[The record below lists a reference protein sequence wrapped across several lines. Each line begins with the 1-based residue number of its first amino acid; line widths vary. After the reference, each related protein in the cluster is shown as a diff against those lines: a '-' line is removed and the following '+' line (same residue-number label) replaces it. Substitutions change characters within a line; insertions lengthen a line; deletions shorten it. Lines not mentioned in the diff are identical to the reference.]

1 MRVITEAKPAAFAY
15 APTLAAALALIAGA
29 MLLASGAT
37 PSEPSRFIR
46 LLAVEPPVLI
56 EISHF
61 LSSILGLVLVLLA
74 FGLRARLDAAWTA
87 TQGVLIAAALLAL
100 SKGFNWE
107 ESAVLMG
114 AFGVIFPFHGAFPR
128 KARLSRMEITPG
140 WWLSAFAVLVGVR
153 QRRLCRRALVEG
165 DGRRRRG
172 AGGALLGGR
181 GGAAAGRGGLAA
193 AGQRGDPA
201 GGG

>member
-46 LLAVEPPVLI
+46 LLAVAPPLLI

-140 WWLSAFAVLVGVR
+140 WLLSAAAVDPR
-153 QRRLCRRALVEG
+153 SPPQPISAARANNVS
-165 DGRRRRG
+165 
-172 AGGALLGGR
+172 
-181 GGAAAGRGGLAA
+181 GLTVIPPPKTEKRCAEVA
-193 AGQRGDPA
+193 TQPHQK
-201 GGG
+201 